1 MLLFFQVRI
10 VATDLGGKSD
20 EILINVTVNH
30 NLNAPIISPLPYQ
43 RTIPETWNLGDQVV
57 QILVSDADINV
68 STNILISV
76 LIVFLKYLRTSPMVE
91 QWLVCLSA

>member
-43 RTIPETWNLGDQVV
+43 RTISETWNLGDQVV

>member
-43 RTIPETWNLGDQVV
+43 RTISETWNLGDQVV

-91 QWLVCLSA
+91 QWLVCLYA